1 MSVVATCVVAMFI
14 QGAESAPV
22 SESLSSTDRRRL
34 GDILTRLEDTLADL
48 TTFLKSESTSST
60 AGNVEL
66 SKELPSLVDE
76 YRHSQLYGKSEA
88 DDSSELSSSDLSLKD
103 VLRYLVQ
110 LKQHSKH
117 GPSAAKRD
125 HDIPFPIDG
134 TFNYN
139 FRD

>member
-1 MSVVATCVVAMFI
+1 MSVVATCVVAMLL

-34 GDILTRLEDTLADL
+34 ADILTRLDDTLADL

-60 AGNVEL
+60 TGTEL

-76 YRHSQLYGKSEA
+76 YRHSQLYGKSDA
-88 DDSSELSSSDLSLKD
+88 DDSSDLSSSDLSLKD

-117 GPSAAKRD
+117 GPSATKRD

-134 TFNYN
+134 TFNYG